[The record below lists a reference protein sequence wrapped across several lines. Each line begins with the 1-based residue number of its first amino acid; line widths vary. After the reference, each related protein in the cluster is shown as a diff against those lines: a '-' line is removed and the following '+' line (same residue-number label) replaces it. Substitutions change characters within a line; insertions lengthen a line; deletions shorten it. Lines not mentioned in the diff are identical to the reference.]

1 MRAVPRPFAIEI
13 CPPYPLFESSSAAL
27 SVQLL
32 MVEATKRLAIRFV
45 ASSAVIA
52 ESHNVV
58 DLDRWRIAIMN

>member
-1 MRAVPRPFAIEI
+1 
-13 CPPYPLFESSSAAL
+13 
-27 SVQLL
+27 